1 MDTQQIIIESM
12 TCWQEAG
19 FETLPK
25 GWTNKSVKKAGRTI
39 AKDVGLN
46 DPTDKNFFDKC
57 VEKMIGKI
65 DNPEG
70 YCAAMKD
77 EAYGGDKAS
86 TFWRGK
92 GKTKSKVLSQMRQ
105 IRKK

>member
-1 MDTQQIIIESM
+1 MNTQQIIIESI

-25 GWTNKSVKKAGRTI
+25 GWSNKSVKKAGRTI

-77 EAYGGDKAS
+77 EAYGS

-92 GKTKSKVLSQMRQ
+92 DKTKKQAAKDV
-105 IRKK
+105 RKHQNVK

>member
-1 MDTQQIIIESM
+1 MNTQQIIIESM

-19 FETLPK
+19 FGNLPK
-25 GWTNKSVKKAGRTI
+25 GWTNKSVKKAGKTI

-46 DPTDKNFFDKC
+46 DPKDKDFFEKC
-57 VEKMIGKI
+57 VKKMKDKI

-77 EAYGGDKAS
+77 ETLGS

-92 GKTKSKVLSQMRQ
+92 GKTKAQAKKDV
-105 IRKK
+105 RKHQNVK